1 MERNLSLGSDSVYSD
16 QHCLDLS
23 TLLLLPLPQ
32 LDGISV
38 AEMKELR
45 EKAEKYAFEAEVN
58 KMMRLIINSLYR
70 NKEVHLCDC
79 VCVCVCVSVC
89 VCVM

>member
-16 QHCLDLS
+16 HHRLDLS
-23 TLLLLPLPQ
+23 TLLLLPFPPPSPPLPQ

-79 VCVCVCVSVC
+79 VCVCV
-89 VCVM
+89 